1 MLCLTS
7 SSPSYFFLSWVTK
20 YLFVGGFDWLFDKVD
35 QIWWAEF
42 AKG

>member
-1 MLCLTS
+1 M
-7 SSPSYFFLSWVTK
+7 Y

-42 AKG
+42 AQG

>member
-1 MLCLTS
+1 MCS
-7 SSPSYFFLSWVTK
+7 SVLYLRTPSPITGAN

-42 AKG
+42 AQG